1 MKSAPDTPS
10 TSTDIP
16 YKEYTHMCAKLTELE
31 SQNQSLQQQVDWFKR
46 QLFGRKSEKL
56 VMDNPDQAHLFVTAQ
71 DEETA
76 LAPKKVV
83 KGYTRSFK
91 QKNENNVNDTGLR
104 FTDEVPTKVIEL
116 PCPELEGEDAANYE
130 VIGTKETHRLAQLPG
145 SYQVMIYRQQ
155 VLKQK
160 DNNRILSPVAP
171 ANVLEG
177 TYADVSVIAGMMVD
191 KAVYHLPLHRQH
203 LRMLQSGVTL
213 SRATLIN
220 YVSQGIELLTPIA
233 KAMLGN
239 IVSGSH
245 ISMDETPMK
254 AGRQPSTRRSSNTH
268 KAMKQTYFWPIYGEQ
283 DEVAFTWS
291 SSRGKQHAMQ
301 QLSGFNGTLLS
312 DGYAVYSQ
320 VIETLNTQGQH
331 ITHAACWA
339 HTRRYFEKALNYHP
353 KEAQYALSEVQ
364 KLYQVEAHIR
374 KHALNGEDTVN
385 YRLKHS
391 EPIITTLFNWI
402 YEQRQRPELLPKD
415 PLTRALAYAF
425 ERHHE
430 LKTYL
435 THAQVSIDTNHLERA
450 LRVIPMGRKNH
461 LFCWSELG
469 AQQLGVLHSLTVT
482 CKLHNINPYH
492 YLVDVLQ
499 RVSQHPAKDVI
510 DLTPR
515 RWKVLFA
522 DKRLRSDGE
531 NADINK

>member
-1 MKSAPDTPS
+1 MKSALDT
-10 TSTDIP
+10 TLNTVHIP
-16 YKEYTHMCAKLTELE
+16 VEEYEKVCAKVDV
-31 SQNQSLQQQVDWFKR
+31 LQQQVDWFKR
-46 QLFGRKSEKL
+46 QLFGRKSERL
-56 VMDNPDQAHLFVTAQ
+56 LIDNPDQTHLFGQTPNK
-71 DEETA
+71 D
-76 LAPKKVV
+76 LPPLPKKAV
-83 KGYTRSFK
+83 KGYARSKK
-91 QKNENNVNDTGLR
+91 QKDDNNVNDTGLR
-104 FTDEVPTKVIEL
+104 FTDDVPTKVMDM
-116 PCPELEGEDAANYE
+116 PCPELEGEDADNYDI
-130 VIGTKETHRLAQLPG
+130 IGTKETHRLAQMPG
-145 SYQVMIYRQQ
+145 CYQVLIYRQH

-160 DNNRILSPVAP
+160 DNDNILSPKAP
-171 ANVLEG
+171 LNVLEG
-177 TYADVSVIAGMMVD
+177 TYADVSLLAGLMVD

-220 YVSQGIELLTPIA
+220 YVSQGIDLLTPIA
-233 KAMLGN
+233 TAMLSNILSGGN
-239 IVSGSH
+239 

-254 AGRQPSTRRSSNTH
+254 AGRQTSTRRTSKTHNT
-268 KAMKQTYFWPIYGEQ
+268 MKQTYFWPIYGEQ
-283 DEVAFTWS
+283 NEVAFTWS
-291 SSRGKQHAMQ
+291 SSRGKQHAMK
-301 QLSGFNGTLLS
+301 QLSGFNGTLLT

-320 VIETLNTQGQH
+320 VIDTLNNQGQH

-339 HTRRYFEKALNYHP
+339 HTRRYFEKALDYHP
-353 KEAQYALSEVQ
+353 KEAQYALTEIQ
-364 KLYQVEAHIR
+364 TLYKVETHIR
-374 KHALNGEDTVN
+374 KHALSGEDTVN

-391 EPIITTLFNWI
+391 EPIITAWFSWI
-402 YEQRQRPELLPKD
+402 YEQRQRPELLPKA
-415 PLTRALAYAF
+415 PLSKALAYAY

-499 RVSQHPAKDVI
+499 RVSQHPAKDVV

-522 DKRLRSDGE
+522 NKRLRSDIE
-531 NADINK
+531 K

>member
-1 MKSAPDTPS
+1 MKSALDT
-10 TSTDIP
+10 TLNTAHIP
-16 YKEYTHMCAKLTELE
+16 LKEYEKVCAKVDA
-31 SQNQSLQQQVDWFKR
+31 LQQQVDWFKR
-46 QLFGRKSEKL
+46 QLFGRKSEKHL
-56 VMDNPDQAHLFVTAQ
+56 VDNPDQGHLFGQAKA
-71 DEETA
+71 DDIPP
-76 LAPKKVV
+76 APKKSV
-83 KGYTRSFK
+83 KGYARSNK
-91 QKNENNVNDTGLR
+91 QKDKNNVNDTGLR
-104 FTDEVPTKVIEL
+104 FTDEVPTQIIDV
-116 PCPELEGEDAANYE
+116 PCPELEGEDADNYE

-145 SYQVMIYRQQ
+145 SYQVLIYRKQ
-155 VLKQK
+155 VLRKK
-160 DNNRILSPVAP
+160 DTGNILSPATPV
-171 ANVLEG
+171 NVLEG
-177 TYADVSVIAGMMVD
+177 TYADVSLIAGLMVD

-220 YVSQGIELLTPIA
+220 YVSQGIDLLTPIA
-233 KAMLGN
+233 KAMLRN
-239 IVSGSH
+239 IIGGSH

-254 AGRQPSTRRSSNTH
+254 AGRKSSTRRSSSHKTH
-268 KAMKQTYFWPIYGEQ
+268 NVMKQTYFWPIYGEQ

-291 SSRGKQHAMQ
+291 SSRGKQHAMA
-301 QLSGFNGTLLS
+301 QLKGFNGTLLS

-320 VIETLNTQGQH
+320 VIDTLNSQGQH

-339 HTRRYFEKALNYHP
+339 HTRRYFEKAVDYYP
-353 KEAQYALSEVQ
+353 KEAAYALCEIQ
-364 KLYQVEAHIR
+364 KLYKVEAHIR
-374 KHALNGEDTVN
+374 QHSLNAEDTVH

-391 EPIITTLFNWI
+391 EPIIAALFSWI

-415 PLTRALAYAF
+415 PLSKALAYTY

-515 RWKVLFA
+515 RWKALFA
-522 DKRLRSDGE
+522 DNRLRSDVE
-531 NADINK
+531 KVKVP

>member
-1 MKSAPDTPS
+1 MKSAS
-10 TSTDIP
+10 TSIQNSTHIP
-16 YKEYTHMCAKLTELE
+16 IEEYEKVRAQMAA
-31 SQNQSLQQQVDWFKR
+31 LQQQVDWFKR
-46 QLFGRKSEKL
+46 QLFGRKSEKHII
-56 VMDNPDQAHLFVTAQ
+56 DNPDQANLFGQAQ
-71 DEETA
+71 DEG
-76 LAPKKVV
+76 LPSAPKKAV
-83 KGYTRSFK
+83 KGYARSVK
-91 QKNENNVNDTGLR
+91 QKDENNVNDTGLR
-104 FTDEVPTKVIEL
+104 FTDDVPTKVIDV
-116 PCPELEGEDAANYE
+116 PCPELEGEDADNYE
-130 VIGTKETHRLAQLPG
+130 VIGVKESHRLAQLPG
-145 SYQVMIYRQQ
+145 SYQILIYRKN
-155 VLKQK
+155 VLKHK
-160 DNNRILSPVAP
+160 DSGDIQSPKTP
-171 ANVLEG
+171 LNVLEG
-177 TYADVSVIAGMMVD
+177 TYADVSLLAGLMVD

-220 YVSQGIELLTPIA
+220 YVSQGIDLLTPIA
-233 KAMLGN
+233 TAVLSNILTGGN
-239 IVSGSH
+239 

-254 AGRQPSTRRSSNTH
+254 AGRQSSTRRSRSRTSSQPS
-268 KAMKQTYFWPIYGEQ
+268 KTMKQTYFWPMYGEQ

-291 SSRGKQHAMQ
+291 SSRGKQHAME
-301 QLSGFNGTLLS
+301 QLAGFNGTLLS

-320 VIETLNTQGQH
+320 VIDTLNHQGQT

-339 HTRRYFEKALNYHP
+339 HTRRYFEKALDYHP
-353 KEAQYALSEVQ
+353 KEAQYALAEIQ
-364 KLYQVEAHIR
+364 KLYKIEAHIR
-374 KHALNGEDTVN
+374 KQALNAEDTVQ

-391 EPIITTLFNWI
+391 EPIITALFKWI

-415 PLTRALAYAF
+415 PLTKALAYAY

-469 AQQLGVLHSLTVT
+469 AKQLGVLHTLTVT

-522 DKRLRSDGE
+522 DKRLRSDIE
-531 NADINK
+531 K

>member
-1 MKSAPDTPS
+1 MKSASDTVAKPAHVPYEEYAKVCAQM
-10 TSTDIP
+10 TS
-16 YKEYTHMCAKLTELE
+16 M
-31 SQNQSLQQQVDWFKR
+31 QQQLDWFKR
-46 QLFGRKSEKL
+46 QLFGRKSEKHL
-56 VMDNPDQAHLFVTAQ
+56 PDNPDQGHLFAQ
-71 DEETA
+71 VNNKDVSP
-76 LAPKKVV
+76 APKKVV
-83 KGYTRSFK
+83 KGYTRSNK
-91 QKNENNVNDTGLR
+91 QKDDNDVNDTGLR
-104 FTDEVPTKVIEL
+104 YTDDVPTKVIDV
-116 PCPELEGEDAANYE
+116 PCPELEGEDADNYE
-130 VIGTKETHRLAQLPG
+130 VIGVKESHRLAQLPG
-145 SYQVMIYRQQ
+145 SYQILIYRKN
-155 VLKQK
+155 VLKHK
-160 DNNRILSPVAP
+160 DSGHIQSPKTP
-171 ANVLEG
+171 INILEG
-177 TYADVSVIAGMMVD
+177 TYADVSLLAGLMVD

-220 YVSQGIELLTPIA
+220 YVSQGIDLLTPIA
-233 KAMLGN
+233 TAVLSNILTGGN
-239 IVSGSH
+239 

-254 AGRQPSTRRSSNTH
+254 AGRQSSTRRSRSRTSSQPS
-268 KAMKQTYFWPIYGEQ
+268 KTMKQTYFWPMYGEQ

-291 SSRGKQHAMQ
+291 SSRGKQHAME
-301 QLSGFNGTLLS
+301 QLAGFNGTLLS

-320 VIETLNTQGQH
+320 VIDTLNHQGQT

-339 HTRRYFEKALNYHP
+339 HTRRYFEKALDYHP
-353 KEAQYALSEVQ
+353 KEAQYALAEIQ
-364 KLYQVEAHIR
+364 KLYKIEAHIR
-374 KHALNGEDTVN
+374 KQALNAEDTVQ

-391 EPIITTLFNWI
+391 EPIITALFKWI

-415 PLTRALAYAF
+415 PLTKALAYAY

-469 AQQLGVLHSLTVT
+469 AKQLGVLHTLTVT

-522 DKRLRSDGE
+522 DKRLRSDIE
-531 NADINK
+531 K

>member
-1 MKSAPDTPS
+1 MKNALELTQN
-10 TSTDIP
+10 TDHIP
-16 YKEYTHMCAKLTELE
+16 LEEYEKVCSKVHA
-31 SQNQSLQQQVDWFKR
+31 LQQQVDWFKR
-46 QLFGRKSEKL
+46 QLFGCKSEKHR
-56 VMDNPDQAHLFVTAQ
+56 VDNPEQAHLFGQAQ
-71 DEETA
+71 NED
-76 LAPKKVV
+76 LPPAPKKAV
-83 KGYTRSFK
+83 KGYARSNK
-91 QKNENNVNDTGLR
+91 QKDDNNVNDTGLR
-104 FTDEVPTKVIEL
+104 FTDDVPTKVIDV
-116 PCPELEGEDAANYE
+116 PCPELEGEDADNYE
-130 VIGTKETHRLAQLPG
+130 VIGHKETHRLAQMPG
-145 SYQVMIYRQQ
+145 SYQVLIYRKK
-155 VLKQK
+155 VLRKK
-160 DNNRILSPVAP
+160 DNGNILSPSTPV
-171 ANVLEG
+171 NVLEG
-177 TYADVSVIAGMMVD
+177 TYADVSLLAGLMVD

-213 SRATLIN
+213 SRATLMN
-220 YVSQGIELLTPIA
+220 YVSQGIDLLIPIA
-233 KAMLGN
+233 NAVLCNIMGGGN
-239 IVSGSH
+239 

-254 AGRQPSTRRSSNTH
+254 AGRQTSTRRSRTSSQTS
-268 KAMKQTYFWPIYGEQ
+268 MKQTYFWPIYGEQ

-291 SSRGKQHAMQ
+291 SSRGKQHAMA

-320 VIETLNTQGQH
+320 VIDTLNSQGQH

-353 KEAQYALSEVQ
+353 KEANYALAEIQ
-364 KLYQVEAHIR
+364 KLYKVEEYIR
-374 KHALNGEDTVN
+374 EHALNADDTLQ

-391 EPIITTLFNWI
+391 EPIINALFNWI

-415 PLTRALAYAF
+415 PLNKALAYAY
-425 ERHHE
+425 ERYHE

-435 THAQVSIDTNHLERA
+435 NHAQVCIDTNHLERA

-469 AQQLGVLHSLTVT
+469 AQQLGVLHTLTVT
-482 CKLHNINPYH
+482 CKLHNINPFH

-522 DKRLRSDGE
+522 DKRLRSDIE
-531 NADINK
+531 KVQIL